1 MFLEDEAVETADEI
15 TGEDT
20 QEESTEE
27 ITTDDDAGEE
37 EFDGEIAPEDE
48 IELGPITVTEEQP
61 EESSTSDKTADDT
74 ETEESDNEPK
84 DEVDKAIYGMQKRI
98 DKVTAQKGEKD
109 SEIAEL
115 KAQIAELTKSVASVK
130 EGKTSDKIYTQE
142 QLDTAFEKAFED
154 GDVALMQEIRKHER
168 ENLKRE
174 LKVKNEPAQQQNQL
188 TPQQQKE
195 TDQVVRQF
203 GKYADKSITEVY
215 PGSHSELDIM
225 DPSSALRRMAM
236 AKYHGDPKTYHLDG
250 GMVQAVVDSYTE
262 ILNIRMGVK
271 AKQKNTEDALL
282 RNKVKKL
289 QREKSQGS
297 SSAMAGRKNNAPK
310 KPRTQSDTT
319 KDYVAGRKKL

>member
-27 ITTDDDAGEE
+27 ITTDDDASEK

-109 SEIAEL
+109 AQIATL
-115 KAQIAELTKSVASVK
+115 QAQIAELTKKVDAPAQK
-130 EGKTSDKIYTQE
+130 AEDKVYTQE
-142 QLDTAFEKAFED
+142 QLDTAFDKAFED
-154 GDVALMQEIRKHER
+154 GDTALMQEIRKHER
-168 ENLKRE
+168 SNLKRE
-174 LKVKNEPAQQQNQL
+174 LETKYKPAEQQNQL

-215 PGSHSELDIM
+215 PGSHQELDIM

-236 AKYHGDPKTYHLDG
+236 AKYHGDPKTYHQDG